1 MTGGPAVPDDAHDAD
16 LPQPSARSESPPGAA
31 RSGSAADTSTELA
44 PSAVRAAIIRLRA
57 LLPGTPEWRSYRRD
71 PRRDLLAGVTV
82 AVVALPLALAFGITS
97 GLGAAAGLVT
107 AVIAGAVAAV
117 FGGSNLQVSGPTGA
131 MTVVLVP
138 IVAQF
143 GASAVLVVGLMAGVL
158 LLGLAWTGAGRWMR
172 YIPLPVVEGFT
183 IGIALVIALQQV
195 PAALGEHG
203 TGDKVLLVAVDAVR
217 RWLEHP
223 QWAEPLIA
231 GSVVAA
237 MLLAVRFRP
246 SWPVSLPA
254 VVVAAILVSRAHLD
268 VPVIGTI
275 PAGLPLPSL
284 PHLPWGSLTSLV
296 LPAVAVAALGALES
310 LLSATVADGMS
321 VGERHDADKELFG
334 QGLAN
339 LVVPFFGG
347 IPATAAIART
357 AVNVRSGA
365 RSRLA
370 SLTHAL
376 VLLVV
381 VVALAPLVAGIPL
394 AALAGVLLATAF
406 LMIEVSSVRALLR
419 STRGDAVVLVLTA
432 VATVVFDL
440 VTAVI
445 LGLVVAGFFALQQV
459 ARAARVDEESIP
471 LDDGE
476 HDAEESALLAEHIV
490 AYRLEGSLFFGAA
503 HAFLLELS
511 EVSDVRVVILRMSR
525 VATLDATGASV
536 LSDTIGRLEGRG
548 ITVLL
553 SGVRP
558 AHQQV
563 LEQLGVFDELAH
575 ERHVF
580 DHTPDAIEHAR
591 RHARR
596 EAHTPGQ
603 LG

>member
-1 MTGGPAVPDDAHDAD
+1 M
-16 LPQPSARSESPPGAA
+16 
-31 RSGSAADTSTELA
+31 STAEPVA
-44 PSAVRAAIIRLRA
+44 PSAVTRVGDRVRA
-57 LLPGTPEWRSYRRD
+57 LLPGRAEWRSMRRD
-71 PRRDLLAGVTV
+71 PRRDLLAGLTV
-82 AVVALPLALAFGITS
+82 AVVALTLALAFGITS
-97 GLGAAAGLVT
+97 GLGAGAGLVT

-143 GASAVLVVGLMAGVL
+143 GPSSVLVVGLMAGLIL
-158 LLGLAWTGAGRWMR
+158 LVLAWTGAGRYMR
-172 YIPLPVVEGFT
+172 FIPLPVVEGFT
-183 IGIALVIALQQV
+183 VGIALVIGLQQV
-195 PAALGEHG
+195 PAALGVKGSGE
-203 TGDKVLLVAVDAVR
+203 KVFAVAVSSVQA
-217 RWLEHP
+217 WLAHP

-231 GSVVAA
+231 TFVIVM

-254 VVVAAILVSRAHLD
+254 VVVAAVGAHVLHLD
-268 VPVIGTI
+268 VPTIGAI
-275 PAGLPLPSL
+275 PSGLPHPSL
-284 PHLPWGSLTSLV
+284 PQVPWGSLTSLV

-310 LLSATVADGMS
+310 LLSATVADGMT
-321 VGERHDADKELFG
+321 VGERHDPDKELVG

-339 LVVPFFGG
+339 LVTPFFGG

-370 SLTHAL
+370 ALVHAL

-381 VVALAPLVAGIPL
+381 MVALAPLVSGIPL

-406 LMIEVSSVRALLR
+406 LMVEVTGLRAILR
-419 STRGDAVVLVLTA
+419 ATRGDAVVLVLTTI
-432 VATVVFDL
+432 ATVAFDL
-440 VTAVI
+440 VTAVL

-459 ARAARVDEESIP
+459 ARSAHLDEVP
-471 LDDGE
+471 VVLGE
-476 HDAEESALLAEHIV
+476 HDGEETSLLAEHIV

-511 EVSDVRVVILRMSR
+511 EVSSVRVVILRMSR
-525 VATLDATGASV
+525 VTVLDATGASM
-536 LSDTIGRLEGRG
+536 LADTIGRLEGRH

-553 SGVRP
+553 SGVR
-558 AHQQV
+558 AEHVQV
-563 LEQLGVFDELAH
+563 LEQLGVYDELAH

-580 DHTPDAIEHAR
+580 ASTPEAIEHAR
-591 RHARR
+591 AHAQRV
-596 EAHTPGQ
+596 AHEPGA
-603 LG
+603 

>member
-1 MTGGPAVPDDAHDAD
+1 M
-16 LPQPSARSESPPGAA
+16 
-31 RSGSAADTSTELA
+31 
-44 PSAVRAAIIRLRA
+44 
-57 LLPGTPEWRSYRRD
+57 RRD
-71 PRRDLLAGVTV
+71 PRRDLLAGLTV

-97 GLGAAAGLVT
+97 GLGAGAGLIT
-107 AVIAGAVAAV
+107 AVVAGAVAAV

-143 GASAVLVVGLMAGVL
+143 GPPSVLVVGFMAGLIL
-158 LLGLAWTGAGRWMR
+158 LVLAWTGAGRYMR
-172 YIPLPVVEGFT
+172 YIPLPVVVGFT
-183 IGIALVIALQQV
+183 VGIALVIGLQQV
-195 PAALGEHG
+195 PAALGVPGQGE
-203 TGDKVLLVAVDAVR
+203 KVLAVAVSAAIA
-217 RWLEHP
+217 WLRSP
-223 QWAEPLIA
+223 QWAEPLLA
-231 GSVVAA
+231 AFVVAA

-254 VVVAAILVSRAHLD
+254 VIVAAVVAKVAHLQ
-268 VPVIGTI
+268 VPTIGTI
-275 PAGLPLPSL
+275 PSGLPHPSL
-284 PHLPWGSLTSLV
+284 PQVPWGSLSSLV

-310 LLSATVADGMS
+310 LLSATVADGMT
-321 VGERHDADKELFG
+321 VGERHDPDKELVG

-339 LVVPFFGG
+339 MVTPFFGG

-370 SLTHAL
+370 AFFHAL

-381 VVALAPLVAGIPL
+381 MLALAPLVSGIPL

-406 LMIEVSSVRALLR
+406 LMIEVTGLRAILR
-419 STRGDAVVLVLTA
+419 STRGDAVVLVLTTI
-432 VATVVFDL
+432 ATIAFDL
-440 VTAVI
+440 VTAVL

-459 ARAARVDEESIP
+459 ARAARLDEEPVVLES
-471 LDDGE
+471 GE
-476 HDAEESALLAEHIV
+476 HDAEETSLLAEHIV

-525 VATLDATGASV
+525 VTVLDATGASM
-536 LSDTIGRLEGRG
+536 LADTIGRLEGRHV
-548 ITVLL
+548 TVLL

-558 AHQQV
+558 EHVQV
-563 LEQLGVFDELAH
+563 LERLGVYDELAH

-580 DHTPDAIEHAR
+580 ATTPEAIEHAR
-591 RHARR
+591 AHARR
-596 EAHTPGQ
+596 VAHEPGS
-603 LG
+603 